1 MPEKKSWFE
10 GKKKWIAGITA
21 GLAGVV
27 GVEEGIRRATDTP
40 EKKPVI
46 HVVDK
51 KKPIIKKNVA
61 PEMPKSVEP
70 VPSKEQQ
77 RLRDVKDFIQ
87 NIANQEPVEDKS
99 DETPVGRYNKLK
111 EYLDG
116 ALGNRYMIS
125 EFDDD
130 NNYFDVALRNDDGT
144 PGESVR
150 VSLRQDNSISVGD
163 EGLYSEIDIEA
174 SNEQKDRV
182 AQQIEKVM
190 RMRDAYYKNYKS
202 EMTDEQYDDFL
213 RSEGYD
219 DEQINY
225 IKNIKYKTPEDIIK
239 DY

>member
-1 MPEKKSWFE
+1 MSEKKSWFE

-27 GVEEGIRRATDTP
+27 GVEEGIRRSTDAP
-40 EKKPVI
+40 EKQPVV
-46 HVVDK
+46 HVADK
-51 KKPIIKKNVA
+51 KKPVKMKTVISDQPKN
-61 PEMPKSVEP
+61 VEP
-70 VPSKEQQ
+70 VPDKEQQ
-77 RLRDVKDFIQ
+77 RLREVKNFIQ

-111 EYLDG
+111 KFLDG

-125 EFDDD
+125 EFDDN
-130 NNYFDVALRNDDGT
+130 NNYFDVALRNDDDT
-144 PGESVR
+144 PGETVR
-150 VSLRQDNSISVGD
+150 ISLRQDNSISVGD
-163 EGLYSEIDIEA
+163 VGLYDEIDIEA

-182 AQQIEKVM
+182 VQQIEKVM
-190 RMRDAYYKNYKS
+190 RMREAYQKNYNS